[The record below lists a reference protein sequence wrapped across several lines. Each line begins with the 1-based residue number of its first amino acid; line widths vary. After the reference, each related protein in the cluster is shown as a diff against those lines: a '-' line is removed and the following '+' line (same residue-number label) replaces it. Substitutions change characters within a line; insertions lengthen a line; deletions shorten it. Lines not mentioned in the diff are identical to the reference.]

1 MPHESGESL
10 RSMAEAVAQTMGR
23 YSPGRP
29 AFYALSRAHNALRE
43 AAREVDDFAR
53 AYGPKDGSPTP

>member
-1 MPHESGESL
+1 MPHESGETL
-10 RSMAEAVAQTMGR
+10 RSMAETVAQAMGR

-43 AAREVDDFAR
+43 AAREVDDFAK
-53 AYGPKDGSPTP
+53 AYGPRDGSAAP